1 VLTGEL
7 RRNASVHVMRA
18 GTEVVK
24 TEISSIRREKDDVRE
39 VREGMECGITL
50 KNFEEFE
57 VGDLF
62 ECFIMEKFGG

>member
-1 VLTGEL
+1 MLTGEL

-18 GTEVVK
+18 GVK
-24 TEISSIRREKDDVRE
+24 QFAEISSIRREKDDVRD

-50 KNFEEFE
+50 KNFEDFE

-62 ECFIMEKFGG
+62 D